1 VKLGNYLNKTF
12 GKAYILNLKSQKER
26 KYLVKKNCDEINLDY
41 KFVDGFDGIKFYK
54 NSLRDFLSE
63 KKNFNNTNF
72 EYPVN
77 VRYYA
82 SQMSTDVLIMNAINN
97 DIKSFIHL
105 NDDVYWSNYVNFT
118 KENYDQIKNNLPKD
132 WDIVILGNMS
142 TVNRFNPSKGVEYI
156 NIPDLDTSGCHGIA
170 INHTV
175 YHDWLYYSFKR
186 EFIGDWLIK
195 HLICQ
200 NKKVYIIKP
209 DLCLQNRDI
218 PSTMTLI

>member
-1 VKLGNYLNKTF
+1 MKLGNYLNETF

-26 KYLVKKNCDEINLDY
+26 RDSTTKNCDEINLDY
-41 KFVDGFDGIKFYK
+41 KIVYAFDGIKFYK
-54 NSLRDFLSE
+54 DNLKTFLSE
-63 KKNFNNTNF
+63 KKNFNRANF

-82 SQMSTDVLIMNAINN
+82 SQMSTDVLVMNAIN
-97 DIKSFIHL
+97 DDLKSFIHL
-105 NDDVYWSNYVNFT
+105 NDDVHWSNYADFE
-118 KENYDQIKNNLPKD
+118 KENYDQIKNNLPED
-132 WDIVILGNMS
+132 WDIIILGNMH
-142 TVNRFNPSKGVEYI
+142 TVNTFNSSKGVEYTKV
-156 NIPDLDTSGCHGIA
+156 NSDTSGCHGIV

-186 EFIGDWLIK
+186 EFIGDGLVKYLIS
-195 HLICQ
+195 Q

-218 PSTMTLI
+218 PSTMILI